1 MSDSHNI
8 VNLVL
13 FLAAFNGYLQGDTSI
28 RGEID

>member
-1 MSDSHNI
+1 MSDSHYM

-13 FLAAFNGYLQGDTSI
+13 FLAEFNGYLPGDTSI